1 MGVIMFSD
9 LIKKD
14 FKSINT
20 QVIKDDINAR
30 KNKDF
35 FPYTGTNVFCG
46 LQGQGK
52 TISMVKTLLDIKKKY
67 PKCIIVTNLKLNVD
81 FDYILVNDMD
91 SLGNALTGVN
101 NGICGVVYAIDEI
114 HTYFNALDS
123 KNIPMYVFTEISQQ
137 RKQRKL
143 ILGTSQ
149 LFLRMAKPFREQC
162 SHLIMCECI
171 ASKFNILRVY
181 RGDSIEEDFGKIS
194 GELKKVG
201 FFMQTQNLRNSYDTM
216 QKVVSG
222 REEYERTIKFKQL

>member
-1 MGVIMFSD
+1 MLSKI
-9 LIKKD
+9 IKKD
-14 FKSINT
+14 LKSVNT
-20 QVIKDDINAR
+20 KVIKDDYLR
-30 KNKDF
+30 SKDKEF

-52 TISMVKTLLDIKKKY
+52 TISMVKVLLDIKKEY

-81 FDYILVNDMD
+81 FDYRYVSTMEE
-91 SLGNALTGVN
+91 LGLALTNIN
-101 NGICGVVYAIDEI
+101 NDKYGVVYAIDEI

-162 SHLIMCECI
+162 TNLIMCECY
-171 ASKFNILRVY
+171 AGKFNLMRVY
-181 RGDSIEEDFGKIS
+181 RGDTIEEDFGKIT
-194 GELKKVG
+194 GELKKIG
-201 FFMQTQNLRNSYDTM
+201 FFMQTSKLRNSYDTM

-222 REEYERTIKFKQL
+222 REEYEKTIKFKQL